1 MKGFSNTTKN
11 PACHNKHQYKLI
23 SLTSTL
29 DYLNKKDKKYTQKN
43 ILYYFNE
50 NLKRNGQAP
59 TTLRTMQNYLY
70 KLEKVLKVT
79 TNYYQHMGV
88 NCGTEIY
95 YKLNYP
101 KKECYIKINNYF
113 KERKNSR
120 FKSRVNNHFKD
131 NISINGSVNSVECLS
146 NKNNNIKEEKRIN
159 QIEEYQ
165 VKNYYNKS
173 NIKSKSFL
181 SILNLDINK
190 KTKIEVIKII
200 KRGELEL
207 IKSFNT
213 NSNRS
218 CFKNKQKKLREI
230 LKNAQKEL
238 EQNGYNNEQ
247 LEINFQKVYQI
258 YKFKPHFIIENH
270 KYNDL
275 DIIKRKLEKSIKPKV
290 ENPQKDYENLKI
302 NIFNILVEQL
312 KKETNIEIVKPIIKE
327 YLNKQKKIEYNK
339 VFGTYYLE
347 LLEIIKNKKN
357 SLTVEEFYIKAV

>member
-1 MKGFSNTTKN
+1 MSISANKKSLNY
-11 PACHNKHQYKLI
+11 HNKHQYKLI
-23 SLTSTL
+23 VLISTL
-29 DYLNKKDKKYTQKN
+29 EYINTKYKKYTQKN
-43 ILYYFNE
+43 ILYFFNE
-50 NLKRNGQAP
+50 NLKRNGQAT
-59 TTLRTMQNYLY
+59 TTLRTLQKYLY
-70 KLEKVLKVT
+70 RLEKDIKVT
-79 TNYYQHMGV
+79 TNYYKHLGV
-88 NCGTEIY
+88 NFGTEIY
-95 YKLNYP
+95 YHLNC
-101 KKECYIKINNYF
+101 KKNECHFKINQYF
-113 KERKNSR
+113 QEKKHSR
-120 FKSRVNNHFKD
+120 FKSRVNSYLNTKSPKKG
-131 NISINGSVNSVECLS
+131 NVELRECLS

-207 IKSFNT
+207 IKSFNA
-213 NSNRS
+213 NLNRS

-230 LKNAQKEL
+230 LKNTQKQL

-247 LEINFQKVYQI
+247 LETDLQKVYQT

-270 KYNDL
+270 KYKDL
-275 DIIKRKLEKSIKPKV
+275 DIIKRKLEKSIKSKV

-312 KKETNIEIVKPIIKE
+312 KKDTNIEIVKPIIKE
-327 YLNKQKKIEYNK
+327 YLNNQRKIEYNK
-339 VFGTYYLE
+339 VFGTYYSE
-347 LLEIIKNKKN
+347 LSELIKNQKK
-357 SLTVEEFYIKAV
+357 SLTIEEFYIKAV